1 MRKRSP
7 FLLAALSAALALP
20 SPAPAQ
26 DFPNRTIQFI
36 VPFGPG
42 FVDVV
47 ARALGE
53 QMAADLGKPVII
65 VNRPGAAG
73 SVGAAQVAKADPDG
87 YTLLLGGLA
96 SNIMAPAINANIS
109 YDGIRDFTQI
119 AYIGGPAIALVV
131 PGDSPIKNLKDL
143 AETAKAGKLAGYASS
158 GVGTTGNIVMEIL
171 GQRLGFRIPHVPY
184 NSAAMT
190 DIITGRV
197 PVAAYTYTSTLGL
210 VQGGQLRAIAV
221 TGEKRGR
228 EMPDVQTLR
237 EQGIDL
243 AALSWLALLGPRGIP
258 QPVVARLEA
267 AAVKAMKSAT
277 VIKHFEINGIETRD
291 IPAKGLAAHFEAE
304 ARIWV
309 PAAKAAVPA
318 APK

>member
-1 MRKRSP
+1 MRRT
-7 FLLAALSAALALP
+7 FFALAAVLGCAA
-20 SPAPAQ
+20 PAAAQ
-26 DFPNRTIQFI
+26 DFPNRPIQFV

-53 QMAADLGKPVII
+53 AMSADLGRPIVI

-73 SVGAAQVAKADPDG
+73 SVGAAQVAKSDPDG

-96 SNIMAPAINANIS
+96 SNIMAPAINANIA

-131 PGDSPIKNLKDL
+131 PASSTIRTLKDL
-143 AETAKAGKLAGYASS
+143 MDEAKAGKLAGYASS
-158 GVGTTGNIVMEIL
+158 GVGTTGNIVMEII
-171 GQRLGFRIPHVPY
+171 GQRNGFRIPHVPY
-184 NSAAMT
+184 NSAAMN
-190 DIITGRV
+190 DIVAGRV
-197 PVAAYTYTSTLGL
+197 PIAAYTYTSTLGL

-228 EMPDVQTLR
+228 EMPDVPTLR
-237 EQGIDL
+237 EQGVDL
-243 AALSWLALLGPRGIP
+243 AALSWLALLGPKGIP
-258 QPVVARLEA
+258 PAIATRLETSA
-267 AAVKAMKSAT
+267 AKAMKSPG

-291 IPAKGLAAHFEAE
+291 IPAKDLPAHFEAE
-304 ARIWV
+304 ARIWG
-309 PAAKAAVPA
+309 PASKAAVPA